1 MEMKKPIICTM
12 IVIFTAVM
20 SVHSV
25 AGTIAYADRG
35 AWLTAIGGSS
45 DFFVDLNGYTRDV
58 SLVGNTLDLGPF
70 SVQSDSGRKID
81 VPPYTHSDANYG
93 NGTPNLG
100 LFVGDSSQA
109 VTFTFDVPIVSLFSD
124 FWAAGN
130 TSQLQTSLFGVDG
143 SLIDTLTI
151 PGTGLSAT
159 VFGFLSDTEIS
170 SLKIFNTLNDGF
182 NMDNIEGGYASVST
196 VPEPS
201 PVFLLATGLLGFMGF
216 RRKTKAVRV

>member
-1 MEMKKPIICTM
+1 MEMKKPHISIL
-12 IVIFTAVM
+12 IVFFTAVM
-20 SVHSV
+20 SVQSV
-25 AGTIAYADRG
+25 AGTIAYTDRG
-35 AWLTAIGGSS
+35 TWLSAIGGSS
-45 DFFVDLNGYTRDV
+45 DFFVDLNGYTTDV
-58 SLVGNTLDLGPF
+58 SLVGSTIDLGPF

-81 VPPYTHSDANYG
+81 VPPYTYSGPYYG

-109 VTFTFDVPIVSLFSD
+109 VTFTFDVPIVSLFAD

-130 TSQLQTSLFGVDG
+130 TRQLQTSLFGVDG

-151 PGTGLSAT
+151 PGAGLSAT

-170 SLKIFNTLNDGF
+170 SLKIFNSLNDGF
-182 NMDNIEGGYASVST
+182 NMDNIEGGYASVSS

-201 PVFLLATGLLGFMGF
+201 PVFLLATGLLGFIGF
-216 RRKTKAVRV
+216 RRKAKAVRV